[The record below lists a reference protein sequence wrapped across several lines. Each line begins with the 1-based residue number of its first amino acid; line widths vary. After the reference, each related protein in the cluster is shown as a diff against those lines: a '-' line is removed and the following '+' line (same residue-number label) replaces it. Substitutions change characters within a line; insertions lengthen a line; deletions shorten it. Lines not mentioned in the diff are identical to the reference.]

1 MHFENEIE
9 HKILVTYVIAKVS
22 TRQPSGDL
30 FVEERAEI
38 DGVDLCRAEKQAG
51 QQAFLINDDFV
62 FFHRIPF
69 NIRDHLFR
77 RPLKLLMM

>member
-1 MHFENEIE
+1 
-9 HKILVTYVIAKVS
+9 
-22 TRQPSGDL
+22 L

-62 FFHRIPF
+62 FFHRISFSVETPPF
-69 NIRDHLFR
+69 GAVGSDFIWEGTPSKSGRYIGRCFMY
-77 RPLKLLMM
+77 RPVC